1 MLNVEEGGSFQS
13 HAIVEC

>member
-13 HAIVEC
+13 HAIVER